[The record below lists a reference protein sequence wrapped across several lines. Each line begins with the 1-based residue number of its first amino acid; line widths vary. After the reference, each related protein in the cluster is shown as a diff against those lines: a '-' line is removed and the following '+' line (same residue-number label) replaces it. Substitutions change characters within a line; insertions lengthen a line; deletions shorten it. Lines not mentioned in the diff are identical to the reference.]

1 MGKERNV
8 KGGGSFTLMPN
19 GRWNVRMKVT
29 RDSDGKQKTFSATA
43 SSKQTALKEVK
54 RKAYDW
60 QCSTDIIDNKILLVE
75 VLRAH
80 LNYDRQRLNENPNIK
95 LKHNSINRREVSIKQ
110 IERSELGTYYVD
122 ELYDGIVK
130 DSVLRLKNEKQTK
143 ILSVSSR
150 EKVMNV
156 IYAGLNW
163 AVSMKMIGSNPLTDI
178 GKKDITSDLSGQSIR
193 ESNAKDMQ
201 IEYFN
206 EAEVNKLISTV
217 NNTEKGNNHK
227 YEGRELLLFLLHTGL
242 RIGEAL
248 ALRWSDY
255 EDKYKMLNVTKSRT
269 VVFDENAA
277 DNERYKMREGTTK
290 NYEHRRISLF
300 PEAISVLEELKLKSM
315 HTEDDDYIFI
325 TSNGNPDTTSN
336 AEGKLRVI
344 YIAAGVKNPSDK
356 NLYSCHL
363 LRHTFATIMYK
374 RGNPIEMIAK
384 YIGDEVD
391 TARKYYVSLDEKDE
405 DKGVYVKLNK

>member
-1 MGKERNV
+1 MHRRYNI
-8 KGGGSFTLMPN
+8 N
-19 GRWNVRMKVT
+19 
-29 RDSDGKQKTFSATA
+29 
-43 SSKQTALKEVK
+43 
-54 RKAYDW
+54 
-60 QCSTDIIDNKILLVE
+60 IIDNKILLVE

-277 DNERYKMREGTTK
+277 DSERYKMREGTTK
-290 NYEHRRISLF
+290 SRAPSRSQGHGRPWFSERLPPDLLQREADPQKDQPLFIVCIRFPNITRQPPVQRSQRGASSGHHQEQAGNQRI
-300 PEAISVLEELKLKSM
+300 P
-315 HTEDDDYIFI
+315 
-325 TSNGNPDTTSN
+325 
-336 AEGKLRVI
+336 
-344 YIAAGVKNPSDK
+344 
-356 NLYSCHL
+356 
-363 LRHTFATIMYK
+363 
-374 RGNPIEMIAK
+374 
-384 YIGDEVD
+384 
-391 TARKYYVSLDEKDE
+391 
-405 DKGVYVKLNK
+405 